1 MLTPNKTKKQVCVNV
16 RLDQRTSQA
25 QLSHQTDSF
34 NCCITAAHIK
44 GIGCARIERQK
55 RLVGRWLLC
64 WWLDSTDPLP
74 DRSSFS
80 FI

>member
-1 MLTPNKTKKQVCVNV
+1 M

-44 GIGCARIERQK
+44 GIGCARIERQTFGWP
-55 RLVGRWLLC
+55 LVVVLVA
-64 WWLDSTDPLP
+64 
-74 DRSSFS
+74 
-80 FI
+80 